1 MSWYTANLGDAQAF
15 SHPKLGLAYLFGEGR
30 PGDTFDDYGLNIRV
44 LQPGQAASLYHSE
57 SVDESFLV
65 LGGECLAIVE
75 DEEVP
80 LRQWEF
86 LHCPP
91 GTHHVIVGAGD
102 RPSWVLMIGSR
113 KGDDSIHF
121 PVSERAAR
129 FGASVER
136 ETSDPGDAWAQAGL
150 SLADFAPAGFPW
162 PPPTARD

>member
-1 MSWYTANLGDAQAF
+1 MSWFTANLGDAQGF
-15 SHPKLGLAYLFGEGR
+15 RHPKLGLAYLFGETR
-30 PGDTFDDYGLNIRV
+30 PGETFDDYGINIRM
-44 LQPGQAASLYHSE
+44 LEPGQPASLYHSE

-80 LRQWEF
+80 LNQWDF

-91 GTHHVIVGAGD
+91 GTHHVLVGAGED
-102 RPSWVLMIGSR
+102 PCWVLMIGGR
-113 KGDDSIHF
+113 RGDDTVHF

-136 ETSDPGDAWAQAGL
+136 ETGDGADAWAQAGL
-150 SLADFAPAGFPW
+150 ALDQFEPAGFPW
-162 PPPTARD
+162 PPE